1 MKNGIFGNDENIA
14 EVTKK
19 LQKNVNFSNDTTPG
33 AKGKSPLG
41 ITTDS
46 RPSSDDNQKGA
57 GQKSFKIGGPMSDNR
72 TSKGRSSSFGK

>member
-1 MKNGIFGNDENIA
+1 MKNGIFGCDENVA

-19 LQKNVNFSNDTTPG
+19 LQKDVNFSQDR
-33 AKGKSPLG
+33 AEKGKGNPLTL
-41 ITTDS
+41 TTDS

-57 GQKSFKIGGPMSDNR
+57 GQKGFKIGGPVSDNR